1 LYDLNPDKFG
11 QVENLVTQ
19 SSNFGEQ
26 RRVNDFVTLTLN
38 ARFGSGLR
46 LGGGL
51 DTGRTVSDACYVID
65 SPQQLLYCHVV
76 TPFSAQTQ
84 IKMNGSYP
92 LPYDF
97 ALSGV
102 LLSLSGPSID
112 TTYTVTN
119 AQVAPSLGR
128 NLTGA
133 NTVTVPLHA
142 PQTRFEKRITRF
154 DLRLT
159 KFVRLNSRLRL
170 QANLDAYNVFNVAA
184 ITAST
189 STYGSQYLLPTQ
201 VMDGRLVEFSATI
214 TF

>member
-1 LYDLNPDKFG
+1 M
-11 QVENLVTQ
+11 
-19 SSNFGEQ
+19 
-26 RRVNDFVTLTLN
+26 TLTLN
-38 ARFGSGLR
+38 ARFASGLR
-46 LGGGL
+46 VGGGL
-51 DTGRTVSDACYVID
+51 DTGRTVSDACYVVD
-65 SPQQLLYCHVV
+65 SSQQMLYCHVV

-102 LLSLSGPSID
+102 LLSLSGPPID

-119 AQVAPSLGR
+119 AQVFPSLGR
-128 NLTGA
+128 NLTGTT
-133 NTVTVPLHA
+133 TVTVPLHA

-154 DLRLT
+154 DLRLS
-159 KFVRLNSRLRL
+159 KFVRLSSKLRL

-189 STYGSQYLLPTQ
+189 SAYGMQYLLPTQ
-201 VMDGRLVEFSATI
+201 VMDGRLLEFSASI
-214 TF
+214 SF